1 MSAEPQV
8 GRVRSIYIDF
18 SSVIKRLPVRGDRV
32 SSGKS
37 TYYVLHGRAMKTRS
51 GALFRKRIENG
62 CLFVRWKMA
71 VIKFE
76 DMPPGLNGRLLRSAI
91 RRLDGSR
98 LFEFRW
104 YPRKRKAQTFEQY
117 MGAR

>member
-37 TYYVLHGRAMKTRS
+37 TYYVLHGQAMKTRS
-51 GALFRKRIENG
+51 GIFLRKRPNG
-62 CLFVRWKMA
+62 CEFIRWKMA

-98 LFEFRW
+98 LFEFSW